1 MGFYE
6 QRTAVRMTCM
16 QQLRTNKQ
24 GFLLV
29 DSIVGVLILAIGLAA
44 LAALYMQGTDVSVKS
59 DKMQAAVQVAG
70 QEMERL
76 KKADGKSLSEAQ
88 DIINLINTV
97 NGSSNINYDDDKYV
111 AMRGYTP
118 EKGDG
123 SVTAKDRFEI
133 TTTLTKKPIGSQ
145 DSGKLSNYPVSV
157 KVTWYDPQASSY
169 TVYGFIMIKND

>member
-1 MGFYE
+1 
-6 QRTAVRMTCM
+6 MTFM

-88 DIINLINTV
+88 DIIKLINTV

-118 EKGDG
+118 VKGDG

-133 TTTLTKKPIGSQ
+133 TTTLAEMPIEQ
-145 DSGKLSNYPVSV
+145 DTNVSGTSRNMVDVPVSV
-157 KVTWYDPQASSY
+157 KVTWYDPQKSEY
-169 TVYGFIMIKND
+169 TVYGFITVRR